1 MCQAIVR
8 HLDDEAILTRR
19 DGDRATPRPISASVL
34 SAERDERSN
43 SLVFLVKVSE
53 HGDGY
58 ISYFLQRKH
67 DSFAAMHAGLMAQP
81 SLASRTPPLPPKP
94 RRYSKLLDAWSHVDR
109 LSEYLT
115 LVVRDSELL
124 GSQDVRGFLELSAAD
139 QLASKLREREEMFL
153 QLVTEKDRAIEEQ
166 QRLLCSL
173 QAATNIAGQREHLR
187 SLHPETMTTLQAVVY
202 DHEKCGSGNDSWW
215 VYKIRVEFSS
225 AGRPVISAETCM
237 AVDHETTPEL
247 PAAMRCVYPCFNEST
262 SCCSLRCACAPRR
275 SLRQ

>member
-1 MCQAIVR
+1 
-8 HLDDEAILTRR
+8 
-19 DGDRATPRPISASVL
+19 
-34 SAERDERSN
+34 
-43 SLVFLVKVSE
+43 VFLVKVSE